1 MNCWPA
7 TAALGDDSKMPAV
20 AEQKFSLGQ
29 PVEIGRIGSALKALW
44 AQADA
49 EAMTRAS
56 LMNLAVY
63 SEEPDSLPRNTQVI
77 ADVTQSHACRAI
89 VIGSNPDAAEN
100 KVEAWINAH
109 CHVGRTGAK
118 QICSEQISL
127 MLSGASVKL
136 LPSILFAQLDSDLPL
151 YLWWQGEM
159 PETIDPQLWRWVDR
173 LIYDSQ
179 SWHDIGTQIAL
190 VETAQRETDQR
201 MVPCDLNWTRIV
213 PFRNAFAQFFD
224 HPASQHHFSE
234 ISEVEIGFADGFC
247 STALLFAGWIAAQL
261 KWSEPVR
268 VDDELMFNDPNDQRV
283 KVLLREKSGTS
294 LTDVRVLSGKVEFSI
309 ARASCGDLIE
319 VGRGKPGRVVRRQLL
334 PALAENS
341 VSLLSEEL
349 MRGGP
354 HRVYARAVEAV
365 RPLL

>member
-1 MNCWPA
+1 
-7 TAALGDDSKMPAV
+7 MPAA

-29 PVEIGRIGSALKALW
+29 PVEIGKIGSALKTLW
-44 AQADA
+44 AQVDE

-127 MLSGASVKL
+127 LLSGASVKL

-151 YLWWQGEM
+151 YLWWQGEL
-159 PETIDPQLWRWVDR
+159 PATIDPQLWRWIDR

-179 SWHDIGTQIAL
+179 SWRNVTTQIAL
-190 VETAQRETDQR
+190 VEAAQGETDQR

-224 HPASQHHFSE
+224 HPSSQHHFSE
-234 ISEVEIGFADGFC
+234 ISEVEIGFAEGYR
-247 STALLFAGWIAAQL
+247 STALLFIGWIAGQL
-261 KWSEPVR
+261 KWNEPSR
-268 VDDELMFNDPNDQRV
+268 ANDDLTFDDSNGHRV
-283 KVLLREKSGTS
+283 KVLLRQKKGTS

-319 VGRGKPGRVVRRQLL
+319 VGRGMPGRVVRRQLL
-334 PALAENS
+334 PALAENP

-349 MRGGP
+349 IRGGP

-365 RPLL
+365 CQLL